1 MDATEKSVDTAQT
14 AADAAAGGQADLAD
28 LADPSKLGAEDDARL
43 VVLILAG
50 DDSAFETI
58 FQRHRDALFRHAWR
72 FARDEDTALD
82 LVQEAFVRAYE
93 SLASFRGEGS
103 LLTWLRRI
111 MTNLAIDRTRRKGSK
126 VASFDEH
133 AQPAVRS
140 ATNTSAPQR
149 AAELH
154 EFTDALWE
162 AVGQLSESHREVFLL
177 HAVEEL
183 TYKEIAARAG
193 CNLGTVMSRLH
204 YARRNLQE
212 MLQPYCDE
220 SDA

>member
-1 MDATEKSVDTAQT
+1 MGADEKSVDTAQT
-14 AADAAAGGQADLAD
+14 VADAADGDPADLAE
-28 LADPSKLGAEDDARL
+28 PSAEDDARL
-43 VVLILAG
+43 VALVLAG

-58 FQRHRDALFRHAWR
+58 FRRHRDALFRNAWR

-93 SLASFRGEGS
+93 SLASFRAEGS

-111 MTNLAIDRTRRKGSK
+111 MTNLAIDRTRRKSYK
-126 VASFDEH
+126 VVSFDEQ
-133 AQPAVRS
+133 AQPATQSVAIS
-140 ATNTSAPQR
+140 NEPQR

-162 AVGQLSESHREVFLL
+162 AVGQLSEAHREVFLL

-183 TYKEIAARAG
+183 SYKEIAARAG

-212 MLQPYCDE
+212 MLRSYWDE

>member
-1 MDATEKSVDTAQT
+1 MDAAKKSVDTAQT
-14 AADAAAGGQADLAD
+14 AADSAADDPADLSD
-28 LADPSKLGAEDDARL
+28 LSEPGAEDDARL
-43 VVLILAG
+43 VALVLAG

-58 FQRHRDALFRHAWR
+58 FRRHRDALFRNAWR

-111 MTNLAIDRTRRKGSK
+111 MTNLAIDRTRRKSSK

-133 AQPAVRS
+133 AQPAAKS
-140 ATNTSAPQR
+140 AAITSAPQR

-162 AVGQLSESHREVFLL
+162 AVGQLSEAHREIFLL

-183 TYKEIAARAG
+183 SYKEIAARAG

-212 MLQPYCDE
+212 MLRSYWDE

>member
-1 MDATEKSVDTAQT
+1 MDAAKKSVDTAQT
-14 AADAAAGGQADLAD
+14 AADSAGAGDQADQAE
-28 LADPSKLGAEDDARL
+28 PSAEDDARL
-43 VVLILAG
+43 VALVLAG

-58 FQRHRDALFRHAWR
+58 FRRHRDALFRNAWR

-111 MTNLAIDRTRRKGSK
+111 MTNLAIDRTRRKSSK
-126 VASFDEH
+126 VLSFDEQ
-133 AQPAVRS
+133 AQPAAKS
-140 ATNTSAPQR
+140 AAITSAPQR

-154 EFTDALWE
+154 EFTDALWK
-162 AVGQLSESHREVFLL
+162 AVGQLSEAHREIFLL

-183 TYKEIAARAG
+183 SYKEIAARAG

-212 MLQPYCDE
+212 ILRSYWDE